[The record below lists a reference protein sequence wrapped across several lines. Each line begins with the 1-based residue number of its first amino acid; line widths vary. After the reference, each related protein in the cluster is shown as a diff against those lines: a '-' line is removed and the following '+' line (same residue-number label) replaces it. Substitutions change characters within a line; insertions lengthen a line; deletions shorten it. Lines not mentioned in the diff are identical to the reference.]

1 MPDSGSDDCGSI
13 PHGGTT
19 KLTTIMKRILLAA
32 AFMLAAASIKA
43 QVPGEDTYIHHNIIG
58 ENART
63 EIRIPD
69 IEGYRTLKGDFH
81 IHTCF
86 SDGNVWP
93 SFRVDEAWRNGL
105 DVIAIT
111 DHIEYRP
118 KKEYYGKKVNL
129 NTSYQIAL
137 EAKGNKDLII
147 IPGTEITRSKPFG
160 HMNALFVSDADKA
173 ETKDQM
179 DALEAMLKQGA
190 YILWNHPGWPDDK
203 CTMYPLHEE
212 LIAQGKIHGVEVFN
226 EFESYPIAFDWMDK
240 YGLHPFA
247 NSDIHETV
255 EVRYKATRPIT
266 LVFAKERTLESV
278 KEAMFAGRTLA
289 LFDGYLMGKKDY
301 IAPLV
306 AACLDFKVSE
316 DKEGYAIYTITNS
329 SDIPFSIDFS
339 VGYHPVTVG
348 PRQSV
353 RLEIGDGEVLTFKNC
368 FLSKSVFY
376 SASIDELK

>member
-1 MPDSGSDDCGSI
+1 
-13 PHGGTT
+13 
-19 KLTTIMKRILLAA
+19 
-32 AFMLAAASIKA
+32 
-43 QVPGEDTYIHHNIIG
+43 
-58 ENART
+58 
-63 EIRIPD
+63 
-69 IEGYRTLKGDFH
+69 
-81 IHTCF
+81 
-86 SDGNVWP
+86 
-93 SFRVDEAWRNGL
+93 
-105 DVIAIT
+105 
-111 DHIEYRP
+111 
-118 KKEYYGKKVNL
+118 
-129 NTSYQIAL
+129 
-137 EAKGNKDLII
+137 
-147 IPGTEITRSKPFG
+147 
-160 HMNALFVSDADKA
+160 MNALFVEDANPA
-173 ETKDQM
+173 ETKEPIE
-179 DALEAMLKQGA
+179 ALEAMYKQGA

-203 CTMYPLHEE
+203 CTMYPIHEE

-255 EVRYKATRPIT
+255 EVLYKATRPIT
-266 LVFAKERTLESV
+266 LVFAKERTIESV

-316 DKEGYAIYTITNS
+316 DKDGYAIYTISNS

>member
-1 MPDSGSDDCGSI
+1 
-13 PHGGTT
+13 
-19 KLTTIMKRILLAA
+19 
-32 AFMLAAASIKA
+32 
-43 QVPGEDTYIHHNIIG
+43 
-58 ENART
+58 
-63 EIRIPD
+63 
-69 IEGYRTLKGDFH
+69 
-81 IHTCF
+81 
-86 SDGNVWP
+86 
-93 SFRVDEAWRNGL
+93 
-105 DVIAIT
+105 
-111 DHIEYRP
+111 
-118 KKEYYGKKVNL
+118 
-129 NTSYQIAL
+129 
-137 EAKGNKDLII
+137 
-147 IPGTEITRSKPFG
+147 
-160 HMNALFVSDADKA
+160 
-173 ETKDQM
+173 
-179 DALEAMLKQGA
+179 
-190 YILWNHPGWPDDK
+190 
-203 CTMYPLHEE
+203 
-212 LIAQGKIHGVEVFN
+212 
-226 EFESYPIAFDWMDK
+226 MDK

-266 LVFAKERTLESV
+266 LVFAKERTIESV

-316 DKEGYAIYTITNS
+316 DKDGYAIYTISNS